1 MKYYLLILSITLV
14 ACKSLQLDPF
24 LSELQDG
31 IRQRNYQNCQRIPDQ
46 SFIGDCMQEGDQIN
60 SELIAAFR
68 PIAGHEFQKVLEN
81 LDGTYYKQDPNTGLW
96 YIPSQGKS
104 NMIGDGIAKNAE
116 SLTHTLDVEFK
127 KLLEAYKAYVSSDE
141 FLNTN
146 GLKKRIPNLGSL
158 IRPGVNSVDNLGS
171 GAVSI
176 PNAGSNIDNIV
187 ANSADDIGG
196 APPITGAIPRAWP
209 ENFQSLNHYELL
221 GVPRDASLEM
231 INQAYKRKA
240 LRWHPDRVLP
250 ELRDEAKVVFQQL
263 NEANTALKD
272 PVLRSQYDNFLNRPR
287 PNGSTVRPN
296 RPRAQASALR
306 RYMIDAII
314 IAGWTGMSGIV
325 VGISYLVYDALKGD
339 IDAETDVVAPST
351 DIEAETDV
359 VTTSTD
365 FHSQTTAVADD
376 NTLTQVCN
384 GSASLLSDSSTG
396 ITYYLD
402 PESCYY
408 YYFDNEK
415 GEYVWYYG

>member
-1 MKYYLLILSITLV
+1 
-14 ACKSLQLDPF
+14 
-24 LSELQDG
+24 
-31 IRQRNYQNCQRIPDQ
+31 
-46 SFIGDCMQEGDQIN
+46 
-60 SELIAAFR
+60 
-68 PIAGHEFQKVLEN
+68 
-81 LDGTYYKQDPNTGLW
+81 
-96 YIPSQGKS
+96 
-104 NMIGDGIAKNAE
+104 MIGDGIAKNAE

-141 FLNTN
+141 FLNSN

-196 APPITGAIPRAWP
+196 APPIAGAIPRAWP

-231 INQAYKRKA
+231 INQAYRSKA
-240 LRWHPDRVLP
+240 MRWHPDKVAP
-250 ELRDEAKVVFQQL
+250 ELKDEAKVVFQQL

-314 IAGWTGMSGIV
+314 IAGLTGISGSV

-359 VTTSTD
+359 VAPSTDIEAETDVVATSTDIEAETDVVATSTDIEAEMDVVTTSTD
-365 FHSQTTAVADD
+365 IDAETDVVTTSTDIHSQTTAVADD

-384 GSASLLSDSSTG
+384 GSASVLSDSSTG